1 MKKPTAQRSI
11 LAQWREGVVGRC
23 HFPWLTLRRM
33 AFVLAS
39 AVPVCGFVAEASIP
53 LTVKCRCERADADRD
68 IGSKTETLWVFVL
81 DHSGSMGNSRDAY
94 SIKRGTGCVLRW
106 TALKD
111 SFEET
116 VRSIPIGASVQIYCV
131 GGVSRGFLGTDGWD
145 GARSHRVYQNPVKIQ
160 NSSDRDKLVS
170 EVESW
175 GRPAGGTPLYIIR
188 SELTLALISPTFSQ
202 KCTNCFSQRSPIW
215 I

>member
-1 MKKPTAQRSI
+1 MIEAKKPTAQRSI
-11 LAQWREGVVGRC
+11 FAQWREGVVGRC
-23 HFPWLTLRRM
+23 HFPWLTLRRV

-39 AVPVCGFVAEASIP
+39 AVAVWGAVAEAGIP
-53 LTVKCRCERADADRD
+53 LTVKCRCERVDADRD
-68 IGSKTETLWVFVL
+68 IGSKTETLWIFVL
-81 DHSGSMGNSRDAY
+81 DHSGSMGNHRDAY
-94 SIKRGTGCVLRW
+94 SIKRGTGSVLRW

-145 GARSHRVYQNPVKIQ
+145 SSRAQRVYQDPLKIQ
-160 NSSDRDKLVS
+160 NNSDRDKLVS

-175 GRPAGGTPLYIIR
+175 GRR
-188 SELTLALISPTFSQ
+188 KSVV
-202 KCTNCFSQRSPIW
+202 
-215 I
+215 